1 MRTQNSREILET
13 ELGLV
18 FRQYGTDR
26 NITETIKRDLSN
38 HGISIGLTQGLL
50 NESTPLES
58 QSLVVLCLLTEAL
71 YKVTKEEKINPIK
84 YFTELEISESRKYH
98 KENEERQEYIEL
110 DDVIQIAD
118 DQWITRMTYK
128 QIADLWAEGRARYNK
143 ETQRNTVIKEY
154 QDKIVEKINVNK
166 TGIKSIVKKMSEE
179 TFIPNTV
186 TFNMLADG
194 TENYEYNGKKMRIS
208 SVLDAIDG
216 FHRDVA
222 IVEVVSLG
230 LHLDKYMEVR
240 ITNFDIE
247 KCHQLMLQEDIRNP
261 LDTRFKKAISIASEN
276 SIVKQLNERGKNELR
291 GKITTEPLMY
301 QKNKAY
307 VLNDVLADA
316 IKSSFAIKPKM
327 PIKDLDS
334 ITDFLIEGFN
344 EIIGLFYDDF
354 INLSKSRKENVK
366 TLSSTFIG
374 YVSILANLKDTDNW
388 KKELESILNKI
399 DFSLSNP
406 MWKDETREDYI
417 DIKNINPSKPTM
429 QRIRKY
435 FKSIK

>member
-1 MRTQNSREILET
+1 LRTQNSREILET

-18 FRQYGTDR
+18 FKQYGTDR
-26 NITETIKRDLSN
+26 NITETIKKDLSN

-58 QSLVVLCLLTEAL
+58 QSLVILCLLTEAL

-84 YFTELEISESRKYH
+84 YFTELEISEARKY
-98 KENEERQEYIEL
+98 KRETNEKQDYVEL

-128 QIADLWAEGRARYNK
+128 QIADLWASGQARYNK
-143 ETQRNTVIKEY
+143 DTQRNTTIKEY
-154 QDKIVEKINVNK
+154 GDKIVEKINVNK
-166 TGIKSIVKKMSEE
+166 TGIKNIVKKMSEE
-179 TFIPNTV
+179 TYIPNVV
-186 TFNMLADG
+186 TFNMLAG
-194 TENYEYNGKKMRIS
+194 TEDYEFNGRKMRIS
-208 SVLDAIDG
+208 SPLDATDG

-222 IVEVVSLG
+222 IGEVVSLG
-230 LHLDKYMEVR
+230 LHVDKYMEVR

-247 KCHQLMLQEDIRNP
+247 KCHQFMLQEDIRNP

-327 PIKDLDS
+327 PIKDLDN

-354 INLSKSRKENVK
+354 TNLNKSRKENVK

-374 YVSILANLKDTDNW
+374 YVSILANLKDSDNW

-406 MWKDETREDYI
+406 MWKDDTREDYI